1 MAGERFLFQNECK
14 KFSLLLFIL
23 FSVILNILV
32 INSITNNIYKI
43 RLFKTSQTNFDLVK
57 NNNNEKETFKVSRD
71 SSRSGEK
78 TRVILLWGFN
88 YLANDA
94 GLSEE
99 ISMVQYHCGDHQCN
113 LTSDRGYLTH
123 SHVIVFNPRETQGEN
138 PFIF

>member
-1 MAGERFLFQNECK
+1 MAGERFLFQNKCK
-14 KFSLLLFIL
+14 KFSLLLFIP
-23 FSVILNILV
+23 FSVILNKLV

-43 RLFKTSQTNFDLVK
+43 RLFKTSQTNFDHVK
-57 NNNNEKETFKVSRD
+57 NNNNEKETFKVSYD

-78 TRVILLWGFN
+78 TGVILLWGSN

-94 GLSEE
+94 GLSKE

-123 SHVIVFNPRETQGEN
+123 SNVIVFNPRETQGKN

>member
-14 KFSLLLFIL
+14 KFSLLLFVL
-23 FSVILNILV
+23 FLVILNILM

-43 RLFKTSQTNFDLVK
+43 RLFKTSQTNFDHMK
-57 NNNNEKETFKVSRD
+57 NNNNEKETFKLSYD
-71 SSRSGEK
+71 SFRSGEK
-78 TRVILLWGFN
+78 KGVILLWGFN

-99 ISMVQYHCGDHQCN
+99 ISMVQYHCGDYQCN

-123 SHVIVFNPRETQGEN
+123 SNVMVFNSRETQSEN
-138 PFIF
+138 LFIF